1 MQHPQPLAQKQPWDA
16 AQIKGWYDGVI
27 AGGKARNYKADI
39 VTRLTRL
46 PANIHTLETYGT
58 IYAPHE
64 NYDALCVSVGDLRN
78 GKPNILITSG
88 VHGYEP
94 SGIEAAIRFLEND
107 APRLSDKFNFVVYP
121 CISPWAYE
129 YDQRWNWQ
137 AEDVNRNFSRAPA
150 IFPIDEC
157 TAFMNAVDQSSVS
170 YACAIDLHETN
181 DKDILFR
188 ELRADRFAKQLAED
202 YKHIPQGAYVILTDM
217 NSDWK
222 NELQMEFGHAI
233 MNRIADHSIIA
244 PDEILMDVPNKGGI
258 VLSPAVDGLTRS
270 FLAEHARY
278 VAVTEIYPDHPDI
291 GPEKSVQTQLA
302 AIHGALDYVMA
313 A

>member
-1 MQHPQPLAQKQPWDA
+1 MVHPNPSVEKQPWNA

-27 AGGKARNYKADI
+27 AGGKVRDYKADI
-39 VTRLTRL
+39 VSRLMRL
-46 PANIHTLETYGT
+46 PANTHVLEVYGT
-58 IYAPHE
+58 IHTPGESYE
-64 NYDALCVSVGDLRN
+64 ALRVTVGDLSN
-78 GKPNILITSG
+78 GKPNIIITGG

-107 APRLSDKFNFVVYP
+107 APRLSDTFNFAVYP

-137 AEDVNRNFSRAPA
+137 AEDVNRNFSYAPA
-150 IFPIDEC
+150 ILQIDEC
-157 TAFMNAVDQSSVS
+157 AAFMKAVDRSPAS

-181 DKDILFR
+181 DKDIRFR
-188 ELRADRFAKQLAED
+188 ALRAERFGKPLADNFE
-202 YKHIPQGAYVILTDM
+202 HIPQGAYIILTDM

-244 PDEILMDVPNKGGI
+244 SDEILMDVPNNGGI
-258 VLSPAVDGLTRS
+258 VLSPATDGLTRA
-270 FLAEHARY
+270 FLAGHARY
-278 VAVTEIYPDHPDI
+278 VAVTEIYPDHPAM

-302 AIHGALDYVMA
+302 AIHGALDYMMA